1 MGKEFESNRVINGT
15 WGEMW
20 FDDDYVGEIESC
32 KGEVEI
38 TYEDVTRCRHLTTGK
53 KMTKL
58 EGKGEFKL
66 HHVRTNISKKI
77 SDTVKSGVTPTFKIV
92 SKLQDPE
99 ALGAERVVYYGCKL
113 DKAILMD
120 FEAQKNGEESYS
132 FTFEDWEF
140 LDSISA

>member
-32 KGEVEI
+32 KGDVEI
-38 TYEDVTRCRHLTTGK
+38 TYEDVTRVRHLTTGK

-58 EGKGEFKL
+58 EGKGAFKL

-77 SDTVKSGVTPTFKIV
+77 SDAVKTGMTPTFKII

-99 ALGAERVVYYGCKL
+99 ALGAERVAYYGCKL

-120 FEAQKNGEESYS
+120 FEAKKLCEESYS

-140 LDSISA
+140 LDHIAG

>member
-1 MGKEFESNRVINGT
+1 MQEFESNRVINGT

-32 KGEVEI
+32 KGEVNI
-38 TYEDVTRCRHLTTGK
+38 TYSDVTRCRKLTTGK
-53 KMTKL
+53 KMTKI
-58 EGKGEFKL
+58 EGSGDFKL

-77 SDTVKSGVTPTFKIV
+77 SDAVKSGTTPTFKII

-99 ALGAERVVYYGCKL
+99 ALGAERVAYYGCKM

-120 FEAQKNGEESYS
+120 FEAQKNSEESYS

-140 LDSISA
+140 LDYINA